1 MPCSNCQQHGHNY
14 VKCPSL
20 TTDEI
25 NKIKQLKLKKKQDA
39 IERRRLIAQRLRE
52 ENERQRK
59 IELERQRSAY
69 IVNNPNF
76 YELSLYFNTE
86 ADPSI
91 INHFSYV
98 ESNTSKNIRA
108 YPHNT
113 IFIYPTLDVL
123 IPNSHNAIKLLPS
136 DHPTEP
142 LAKIKISDYIQ
153 NIEEQREILINSYR
167 GEQLT
172 ETIDYYKGPNNN
184 NEQFNYYCNV
194 DHIIVEKIIHIE
206 LKEYKIQKTDLE
218 QWKEVGLKSNYL
230 LKQLIKLG
238 GRKYENLE
246 PILDMVQDIK
256 IPEHSAYDCEV
267 AGIPSV
273 LTNVT

>member
-1 MPCSNCQQHGHNY
+1 MPCSNCQQCGHNY
-14 VKCPSL
+14 VTCPSL
-20 TTDEI
+20 TTDQI
-25 NKIKQLKLKKKQDA
+25 KNIKQLKLKKKQEV
-39 IERRRLIAQRLRE
+39 IERRRLAAQRLRE

-59 IELERQRSAY
+59 IELERQRSSY
-69 IVNNPNF
+69 IINNPNF

-86 ADPSI
+86 ADPTI

-108 YPHNT
+108 YPNNT

-123 IPNSHNAIKLLPS
+123 IPNSHNALKRLPS

-142 LAKIKISDYIQ
+142 LAKIKISEYLQD
-153 NIEEQREILINSYR
+153 IEEQKGILMDSYR
-167 GEQLT
+167 REQHT
-172 ETIDYYKGPNNN
+172 ESIDYYKGQNNN
-184 NEQFNYYCNV
+184 KQINYYCNV
-194 DHIIVEKIIHIE
+194 DHIIVEKIIHVE
-206 LKEYKIQKTDLE
+206 LKEYKKQKTDLE

-246 PILDMVQDIK
+246 PILDMVQDIN
-256 IPEHSAYDCEV
+256 IPEYSAYDCEV

-273 LTNVT
+273 LTNIT